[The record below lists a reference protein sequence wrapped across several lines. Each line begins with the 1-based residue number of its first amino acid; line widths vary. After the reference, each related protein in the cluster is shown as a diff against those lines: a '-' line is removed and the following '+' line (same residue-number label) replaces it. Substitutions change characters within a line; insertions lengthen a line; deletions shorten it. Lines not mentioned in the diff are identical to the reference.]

1 MSWFLAFE
9 AEATALGVLIDLV
22 ELPEDLLEPRPLLLL
37 TTLVGV
43 LFERPGAEALAEALA
58 EAEALEPLALEE
70 LLDDLLEP
78 RPLLL
83 PAFLAGALLEPP
95 GAKVLEPLRA
105 ISIVGIVAE
114 PGAVNHAHSTDQ
126 FLHTEHFAC

>member
-43 LFERPGAEALAEALA
+43 LFEPPGAEDLA

-83 PAFLAGALLEPP
+83 PAFFAGALLEPP

-105 ISIVGIVAE
+105 ISIVGMVAE
-114 PGAVNHAHSTDQ
+114 TELGAVNHAHSTDQ

>member
-78 RPLLL
+78 RPLLCRHFW
-83 PAFLAGALLEPP
+83 P
-95 GAKVLEPLRA
+95 
-105 ISIVGIVAE
+105 
-114 PGAVNHAHSTDQ
+114 
-126 FLHTEHFAC
+126 EHYLSHQGLKYWSH